1 MLSTAQSLMKIQTDE
16 LINKRCTRPLDYSD
30 SINMCIISTFFY
42 SIFFILSAK
51 SQSFPSYL
59 EDYQEI
65 SCTSYLSCGYKT
77 HAQLWPSWWIHALC
91 IINSFDSSKYHY
103 EFVFISS
110 LYATKLA
117 KIHWRE
123 FPPHASD
130 FVLSGSR
137 TTFSQRHVKLVSS
150 KLVCC
155 LTSMFIS

>member
-1 MLSTAQSLMKIQTDE
+1 MLAINSTFNFVCLCVLSFLRVCGHRCKTNSVQKEQGLLTIQSPVKTQLDE

-77 HAQLWPSWWIHALC
+77 HAQL
-91 IINSFDSSKYHY
+91 
-103 EFVFISS
+103 
-110 LYATKLA
+110 
-117 KIHWRE
+117 
-123 FPPHASD
+123 
-130 FVLSGSR
+130 
-137 TTFSQRHVKLVSS
+137 
-150 KLVCC
+150 
-155 LTSMFIS
+155 